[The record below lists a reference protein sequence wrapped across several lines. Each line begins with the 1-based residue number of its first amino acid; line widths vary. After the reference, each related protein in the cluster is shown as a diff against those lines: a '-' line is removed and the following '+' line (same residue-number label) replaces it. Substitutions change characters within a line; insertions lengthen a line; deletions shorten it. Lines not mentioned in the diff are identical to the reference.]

1 MFLSSIGLPQ
11 TPKTGKP
18 SVPESPREIW
28 LVRRPLRAPIQTL
41 KGNLVEG
48 HRDHVAPS
56 PRSMVEAGTRTVLFT
71 VFTVNICGKN
81 E

>member
-11 TPKTGKP
+11 IPKTGKP
-18 SVPESPREIW
+18 SVLESPREIW
-28 LVRRPLRAPIQTL
+28 LVRRPLRATIQTL
-41 KGNLVEG
+41 KGNLVER

-56 PRSMVEAGTRTVLFT
+56 PRSMVGAETRTILLT

>member
-11 TPKTGKP
+11 TSKTGKP
-18 SVPESPREIW
+18 SAPESPREIW
-28 LVRRPLRAPIQTL
+28 LVRPLRDPIQIL

-48 HRDHVAPS
+48 HRDPVTPS
-56 PRSMVEAGTRTVLFT
+56 PRSMVGAGTRTVLLT